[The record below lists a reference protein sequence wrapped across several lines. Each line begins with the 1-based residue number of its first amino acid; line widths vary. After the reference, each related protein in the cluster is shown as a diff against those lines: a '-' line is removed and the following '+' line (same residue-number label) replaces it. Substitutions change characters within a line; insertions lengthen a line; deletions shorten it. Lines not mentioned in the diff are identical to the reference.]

1 MLQSIRDR
9 ATGPIAWFIVAL
21 ITVPFAFWGI
31 DSYVSAPTNP
41 EVAEVGDSDITRVQ
55 LQRAY
60 DQSYQRLQQLMGE
73 NFKPDA
79 IDTTQLRRGVLDNL
93 VQETLLTQHAVDA
106 GYRVSDVQIMQS
118 LRSQPAFQVDGS
130 FSPQRYREV
139 LSRSGYSPAAYEQQL
154 RQALA
159 VEQLQGGL
167 ASSAFVT
174 ALDIDAA
181 LKLQKQSRQVSYVL
195 LPYKQYLS
203 KAEVTQADVEN
214 RYELDAADY
223 RTEERVKLSYIELEK
238 SSLKAADKPEAEVLR
253 AIYDAEV
260 KSRFTQAE
268 RRRASHI
275 LVRIDDEV
283 DEAAAKAK
291 AEALAERIKQGEDF
305 AVVAEAES
313 DDLGSRSNGG
323 SLDWVGRGVM
333 VPEFED
339 ALYQMEEGVVS
350 APVLTSFGW
359 HLILVQE
366 IEQENVKSFDDSDVQ
381 TQLLALYR
389 ERELGERF
397 EQLAKQLDELSFDFP
412 ESLEPVAEAAG
423 LPIKTTDWMS
433 RTTAKGIGEQPAVM
447 EAAFS
452 NAVLD
457 NKENSAPLKLAA
469 DRLVVIRIAEY
480 EAAKQRPI
488 EEVSVDIRQALKE
501 EFARKRSQ
509 EDAQAIVQKLGQGDD
524 LASSASA
531 LGFNA
536 KSAGWL
542 LRESEKPD
550 AALVQR
556 AFRLPRPAANET
568 EYAQLSLQDGQA
580 VVVVKAVRDGDP
592 ASATEAER
600 ETLARNLLAA
610 QAQIEFRAYLE
621 ATKSD
626 ISVEIHEDQL

>member
-167 ASSAFVT
+167 ANSAFVT
-174 ALDIDAA
+174 SLDIDAA
-181 LKLQKQSRQVSYVL
+181 LKLQKQSRQVSYLL
-195 LPYKQYLS
+195 LPYAKYAA
-203 KAEVTQADVEN
+203 KAAITAEDIQN

-223 RTEERVKLSYIELEK
+223 RTEERVKLAYIELEK
-238 SSLKAADKPEAEVLR
+238 SALKPAEAPEAEVLR

-283 DEAAAKAK
+283 DEAAAKQK
-291 AEALAERIKQGEDF
+291 AEALAERLKQGEDF
-305 AVVAEAES
+305 ATVAKAES
-313 DDLGSRSNGG
+313 DDLGSATKGG

-339 ALYQMEEGVVS
+339 ALYEMEEGVIS

-359 HLILVQE
+359 HLILVE
-366 IEQENVKSFDDSDVQ
+366 EVEKENIKAFDSKEVQ
-381 TQLLALYR
+381 AQLLELYR

-397 EQLAKQLDELSFDFP
+397 EQLAKQLDELSFDYP
-412 ESLEPVAEAAG
+412 ESLEPVAKAAG
-423 LPIKTTDWMS
+423 LPIQ
-433 RTTAKGIGEQPAVM
+433 TTAWMTREKPAGIGEQAAVL

-452 NAVLD
+452 NSVLD

-469 DRLVVIRIAEY
+469 DRLVVVRIVEY
-480 EAAKQRPI
+480 EAAKQRPL
-488 EEVSVDIRQALKE
+488 EEVSGEIKQALKQE
-501 EFARKRSQ
+501 IARERSQ
-509 EDAQAIVQKLGQGDD
+509 EDAQAVVKQ
-524 LASSASA
+524 LAEGKNLRNVANG
-531 LGFNA
+531 LGFSA

-542 LRESEKPD
+542 LRDADSLD

-556 AFRLPRPAANET
+556 AFRLPRPSEDKA
-568 EYAQLSLQDGQA
+568 EYAQLSVEDGQA
-580 VVVVKAVRDGDP
+580 IVVLHAVRDGDP
-592 ASATEAER
+592 SSATEAER
-600 ETLARNLLAA
+600 VTLERNLLAA
-610 QAQIEFRAYLE
+610 QAQIEFRAYMD
-621 ATKSD
+621 ATRDD